1 MLDPLLQGDEN
12 PLQIHYSDFDVANRI
27 LLSGHS
33 HQAWPDVA
41 RHGQMQAYLDA
52 ATFVD
57 DKWEAAFA
65 KADDVR
71 NFYANLMKEPDA
83 EIALAGST
91 HELLIRFLSCLPFR
105 KHSKPKIV
113 TTNAEFHAMR
123 RQLDRLAEEGVEIE
137 RVELEPMET
146 LDQRLCEVLDQ
157 ETIAVMVSGVFFE
170 TGQIFSNV
178 GTVATAAADQGIPCL
193 VDLYH
198 VLNIVPFDIA
208 AWNLRS
214 AFLVG
219 GGYKYLQ
226 AGEGNCFMRVPVH
239 HKIDGIAQ
247 VTSAMDG
254 VPANH
259 IHRPVIT
266 GWFAEFATL
275 NKQRSDEQ
283 VGYGLGHS
291 AFAGSTY
298 DPTSHYRAASVF
310 KFFQEQQLTDI
321 RLRNINQQQ
330 LKMLSDGIS
339 KLSISPDTLA
349 LPPQPL
355 EDLGGFLPLQTDIAE
370 QWVKR
375 LKENGIS
382 SDSRGRHLRLGPA
395 PYVSRKQIE
404 QTIEAIGTISKRM

>member
-12 PLQIHYSDFDVANRI
+12 PLQFHYRDFDVANRI

-41 RHGQMQAYLDA
+41 RQGQMQAYLDA

-57 DKWEAAFA
+57 DKWEPAFA
-65 KADDVR
+65 KATDIR

-123 RQLDRLAEEGVEIE
+123 RQLDRLAEEGIEIE
-137 RVELEPMET
+137 RVKLEPIET
-146 LDQRLCEVLDQ
+146 LDQRLCEALDQ

-170 TGQIFSNV
+170 TGQIFSRV
-178 GTVATAAADQGIPCL
+178 GNVATAAAGEEIPCL

-208 AWNLRS
+208 AWNLQS

-226 AGEGNCFMRVPVH
+226 AGEGNCFMRVPDH
-239 HKIDGIAQ
+239 RKIDMAAQ
-247 VTSAMDG
+247 VTSASDG
-254 VPANH
+254 ETPKNMY
-259 IHRPVIT
+259 RPVIT

-275 NKQRSDEQ
+275 DKQQSSEH

-298 DPTSHYRAASVF
+298 DPTSHYRAAAVF
-310 KFFQEQQLTDI
+310 EFFQEQQLTDI

-330 LKMLSDGIS
+330 LQMLSDGIS
-339 KLSISPDTLA
+339 ELSISPDTLA
-349 LPPQPL
+349 LPAQPL
-355 EDLGGFLPLQTDIAE
+355 NELGGFLPLRTAKAE

-382 SDSRGRHLRLGPA
+382 SDSRGHHLRLGPA

-404 QTIEAIGTISKRM
+404 QTIDVIGTISKRI